1 MRFVM
6 ILVILITIILTVLIF
21 ISPDDSPGSW
31 TPWTP
36 AILLFV
42 TNSLLWITIA
52 ASFFEQYKKAKIA
65 QNQAL
70 AVTLGV
76 LILAAIGM
84 SFDSF
89 YATILTFSAK
99 GIVFPQT
106 WYIKFFDKP
115 FPWAIPAIIY
125 NLVAVVMLYLFQ
137 KKVFDQVLEEQEQRK
152 QLEEIKKRLEEKN
165 RILATIEAISRVLNQ
180 SLDFKTILE
189 ELTHQTVRQ
198 FKVNMCTVRLI
209 TAQKELVVEGAYGEN
224 ANILL
229 HTSQKVDDG
238 IAGWV
243 FSQQRIAQINDVYN
257 DTRVSLDDP
266 LRKLKVFSYVGLP
279 LTLPMRGTLG
289 CLEIYT
295 YQLRQFSPDEVNAFT
310 LIANEAAIAIQNA
323 RNFEEAERHRKELEA
338 LNLFSSLIDASIKEE
353 EIYRLFLNEI
363 SKRLEVS
370 QVIIL
375 QKSPEADFL
384 EIATSLNPLTKK
396 QAQMPVL
403 EDPHQCRA
411 IRTGKEM
418 VVDNVQTDL
427 PCDCELLVPKQGSY
441 FCHPLIIGGKILGLL
456 HLSSPKTNYWNA
468 DKQRIISA
476 FAATITPAISNLRL
490 MTQEKTR
497 AITDQ
502 LTQVHNRRFLDE
514 YLVKQLHIL
523 KRQQAQSRT
532 PLSILMLDLDH
543 FKYFNDNFGHEVG
556 DQVLQGFGR
565 TLVATV
571 RASDLVARYGGEEFC
586 VILIGTDLEGAKE
599 TAEKIRAATERI
611 DVSSLGAKAPKQI
624 TVSIGIAVYPDHGTN
639 PQDLLKKSDQ
649 ALYAAKEAGRNRVCI
664 AENSSS
670 SPDEFSK
677 HETRTVEKGLFPD
690 IK

>member
-1 MRFVM
+1 MRFVI
-6 ILVILITIILTVLIF
+6 ILVILITISLIALIF
-21 ISPDDSPGSW
+21 FSPAGSPQAW
-31 TPWTP
+31 TH

-42 TNSLLWITIA
+42 TNSILWITISA
-52 ASFFEQYKKAKIA
+52 LFYEQYKRAKSA

-76 LILAAIGM
+76 LILATIGM
-84 SFDSF
+84 SFDSL
-89 YATILTFSAK
+89 YATILTLSAR

-106 WYIKFFDKP
+106 WYIKFFNQP
-115 FPWAIPAIIY
+115 FPWALPAIIY
-125 NLVAVVMLYLFQ
+125 NLVAVVMLFLFQ
-137 KKVFDQVLEEQEQRK
+137 KKVFDQVLAELEQRK

-165 RILATIEAISRVLNQ
+165 RILATIEAISRTLNQ
-180 SLDFKTILE
+180 SLDLRTILE
-189 ELTHQTVRQ
+189 ELTHQAVRQ
-198 FKVNMCTVRLI
+198 FKVDMCTVRLV
-209 TAQKELVVEGAYGEN
+209 TAQKELVVEGAYGES

-229 HTSQKVDDG
+229 HTSQKVEEG
-238 IAGWV
+238 IVGWL
-243 FSQQRIAQINDVYN
+243 FTQQRIAQINDVFN
-257 DTRVSLDDP
+257 DHRVSPDDQ
-266 LRKLKVFSYVGLP
+266 LRRMKVFSYIGLP
-279 LTLPMRGTLG
+279 LNLPLRGTLG
-289 CLEIYT
+289 CLEIYSYT
-295 YQLRQFSPDEVNAFT
+295 LREFLSDEVEAFT
-310 LIANEAAIAIQNA
+310 LIANQAAIAIQNA

-338 LNLFSSLIDASIKEE
+338 LNLFSSHIDASISET

-363 SKRLEVS
+363 SKRFEVS

-375 QKSPEADFL
+375 QKSPEVDFL
-384 EIATSLNPLTKK
+384 EIATSLHPLTKK

-411 IRTGKEM
+411 IRTGKE
-418 VVDNVQTDL
+418 VVVANVQTDL
-427 PCDCELLVPKQGSY
+427 ICTCDLLVPKQGSY
-441 FCHPLIIGGKILGLL
+441 FCHPLFIGGKILGLV
-456 HLSSPKTNYWNA
+456 HLSSPKTDYWNT
-468 DKQRIISA
+468 DTQRIISA
-476 FAATITPAISNLRL
+476 FAATIAPAIANLRL
-490 MTQEKTR
+490 MAQEKTR

-514 YLVKQLHIL
+514 YLIKQLHIL
-523 KRQQAQSRT
+523 KRQQSQTRT

-624 TVSIGIAVYPDHGTN
+624 TVSIGIAIYPDHGTN
-639 PQDLLKKSDQ
+639 PQELLKKSDQ
-649 ALYAAKEAGRNRVCI
+649 ALYAAKQSGRNRVCI
-664 AENSSS
+664 AELNNHKEPV
-670 SPDEFSK
+670 PDSK
-677 HETRTVEKGLFPD
+677 KKNDKNEDNTEKLF
-690 IK
+690 

>member
-21 ISPDDSPGSW
+21 ISPADSPGSW

-42 TNSLLWITIA
+42 TNSILWITIA
-52 ASFFEQYKKAKIA
+52 ASFFEQYKKAKLA

-89 YATILTFSAK
+89 YATISTFSAK

-115 FPWAIPAIIY
+115 FPWALPAIIY

-165 RILATIEAISRVLNQ
+165 RILATIEAISRALNQ
-180 SLDFKTILE
+180 SLDLRTILE
-189 ELTHQTVRQ
+189 ELTHQVVRQ
-198 FKVNMCTVRLI
+198 FQVNMCTLRLVN
-209 TAQKELVVEGAYGEN
+209 AQKELVVEGAYGEN

-229 HTSQKVDDG
+229 HTSQKPEEG
-238 IAGWV
+238 IASWV
-243 FSQQRIAQINDVYN
+243 FAQQRIALINDVFN
-257 DTRVSLDDP
+257 DHRVSVDDQ
-266 LRKLKVFSYVGLP
+266 LRRLKVFSYIGLP
-279 LTLPMRGTLG
+279 LNLPLRGTLG
-289 CLEIYT
+289 SLEIYSYT
-295 YQLRQFSPDEVNAFT
+295 LREFSTVEVEAFT

-338 LNLFSSLIDASIKEE
+338 LNLFSSHIDASISES

-363 SKRLEVS
+363 SKRFEVS

-375 QKSPEADFL
+375 QKSPDADFL

-396 QAQMPVL
+396 QAQMPIL

-411 IRTGKEM
+411 IRTGKEI
-418 VVDNVQTDL
+418 VVANVQTDL
-427 PCDCELLVPKQGSY
+427 ICTCDLLVPKQGSY
-441 FCHPLIIGGKILGLL
+441 FCHPLIIGGKILGLV
-456 HLSSPKTNYWNA
+456 HFSSPKTDYWDA

-476 FAATITPAISNLRL
+476 FAATIAPAIANLRL
-490 MTQEKTR
+490 MAQEKTR

-514 YLVKQLHIL
+514 YLAKQLHIL
-523 KRQQAQSRT
+523 KRQQAQLKT
-532 PLSILMLDLDH
+532 PLSVLMLDLDH

-556 DQVLQGFGR
+556 DQVLQSFGH

-571 RASDLVARYGGEEFC
+571 RVSDLVARYGGEEFC
-586 VILIGTDLEGAKE
+586 VILIGTDLDGAKE
-599 TAEKIRAATERI
+599 TAEKIRVATERI
-611 DVSSLGAKAPKQI
+611 DVSSLGAKAPQQI
-624 TVSIGIAVYPDHGTN
+624 TVSIGVAVYPDHGAN
-639 PQDLLKKSDQ
+639 PQDLLKKADQ
-649 ALYAAKEAGRNRVCI
+649 ALYAAKTAGRNRVCI
-664 AENSSS
+664 AETTNGKEGINQ
-670 SPDEFSK
+670 PK
-677 HETRTVEKGLFPD
+677 LKLEKNEENKLF
-690 IK
+690 